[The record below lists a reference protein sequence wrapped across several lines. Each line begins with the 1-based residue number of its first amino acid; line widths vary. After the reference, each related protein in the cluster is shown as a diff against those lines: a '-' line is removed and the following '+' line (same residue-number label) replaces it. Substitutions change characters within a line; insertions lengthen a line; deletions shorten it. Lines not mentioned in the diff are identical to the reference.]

1 MNVFATGA
9 RHGTRYVRETDF
21 GVVPPSPRLRALRH
35 TSNSLLLGRDSFTSN
50 ELRPDGQIVD
60 MRLGNRRVSGEVGI
74 EFSFGEYDDFLAAA
88 LRSTWRPSANGR
100 EILTAGTEAIFF
112 TIERWFDDLGRSQY
126 ATGCRV
132 DTLKLSVAT
141 NAMVTG
147 GFGFLGRDLA
157 FAAAPLDPEPAASHT
172 AKPFDGFS
180 GRLSEGG
187 AVNAVVTSLELS
199 LDNGLEPAFVIG
211 SDTAP
216 SLVEGRINLTGTL
229 TAYFD
234 GRDMLDKFAAEKP
247 SSLVFTLGD
256 GLRESYV
263 FTLPLIKYTA
273 GDNPAEGPGPV
284 LITMPFQALY
294 DPASGTNIMI
304 ERITGAA
311 AGNP

>member
-9 RHGTRYVRETDF
+9 RHGTRYVREADF
-21 GVVPPSPRLRALRH
+21 GVVPPSPRLRSLRH

-50 ELRPDGQIVD
+50 ELRPDGQVSD
-60 MRLGNRRVSGEVGI
+60 LRLGNRRVSGEVGI

-88 LRSTWRPSANGR
+88 LRSEWRREADGR
-100 EILTAGTEAIFF
+100 EMLTAGAEAVFF

-147 GFGFLGRDLA
+147 GLGFLGRDLA
-157 FAAAPLDPEPAASHT
+157 FAAAPLDPDPAPGRT
-172 AKPFDGFS
+172 ARPFDGFS
-180 GRLSEGG
+180 GRLREGG
-187 AVNAVVTSLELS
+187 ADNAVVTSLELN

-211 SDTAP
+211 DDTAP
-216 SLVEGRINLTGTL
+216 TLIEGRINLTGTL

-234 GRDMLDKFAAEKP
+234 GRDLLDKFAAETP

-256 GLRESYV
+256 GVRESYV
-263 FTLPLIKYTA
+263 FTLPLIKYTG

-284 LITMPFQALY
+284 LLTMPFQALY
-294 DPASGTNIMI
+294 DPAAGTNIMI
-304 ERITGAA
+304 ERI